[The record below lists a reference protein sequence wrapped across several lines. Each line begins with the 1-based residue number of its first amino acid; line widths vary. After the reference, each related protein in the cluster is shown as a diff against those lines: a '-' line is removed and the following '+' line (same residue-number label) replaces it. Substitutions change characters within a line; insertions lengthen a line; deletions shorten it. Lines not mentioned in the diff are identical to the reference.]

1 MNFLPLTGEF
11 YLSTYTLMVFL
22 SGILIKFLLL
32 FIVLLFVKLL
42 VKNGFSIK
50 LMPINGRAIY
60 NFFKQPVLLLTLL
73 LVLFTLTAKLS
84 IANRS
89 VGTDKWLNLAQA
101 ESMLIQLQTNSNI
114 EKKPLSF
121 DRQKSD
127 NWIKTMREK
136 ASSGNITYSEYY
148 ALAVDYNDLNIGLD
162 DVKTWF
168 KTNSTDTIRSQLEK
182 GLEEM
187 MQRNQQQGQQ
197 QPQGI
202 QEQPQDSSTDT
213 DKAMEAKLMKAFS

>member
-1 MNFLPLTGEF
+1 
-11 YLSTYTLMVFL
+11 MVFL

-127 NWIKTMREK
+127 NWIKAMREK